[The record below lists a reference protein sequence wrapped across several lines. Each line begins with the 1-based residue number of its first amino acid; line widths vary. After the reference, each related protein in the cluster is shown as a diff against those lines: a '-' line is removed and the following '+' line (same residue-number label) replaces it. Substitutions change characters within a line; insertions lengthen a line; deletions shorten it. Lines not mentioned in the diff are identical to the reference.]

1 MFVVIKYEMKKKQP
15 YLKKTVATHN
25 FARLSLFC
33 FLNLFFYY
41 LFFFRERERERE
53 LLTISQ
59 RTR

>member
-1 MFVVIKYEMKKKQP
+1 MFVVIKYEMKKKQKKKKQP

-41 LFFFRERERERE
+41 LFF
-53 LLTISQ
+53 
-59 RTR
+59 